1 MSASIGDIRALLL
14 PEGSQ
19 LTPAE
24 IVEGL
29 GLANAAKD
37 VKNYVYGCIRRGVM
51 SGMFV
56 RHHSQSGLSYTLNRD
71 YSPGKPGPK
80 KNRSSRAE
88 VAAERGRAS
97 ATNSSS
103 LAVKAE
109 ASRAHQADVD
119 SQCHRTELGK
129 LNPDSCRTMIEPQRA
144 NDFDLRR
151 RLDAIGTDIAD
162 AIADACDAEHPYA
175 LIKAL
180 VVSREAVSRAQAAL
194 PR

>member
-1 MSASIGDIRALLL
+1 MSASMGDIRALLL

-19 LTPAE
+19 LTPSE

-29 GLANAAKD
+29 GLASAAKD

-71 YSPGKPGPK
+71 YSPGKRGPK
-80 KNRSSRAE
+80 KNPSPCAE
-88 VAAERGRAS
+88 VAAQHGPARAS
-97 ATNSSS
+97 APSASAKSELPRATE
-103 LAVKAE
+103 AVLE
-109 ASRAHQADVD
+109 PDD
-119 SQCHRTELGK
+119 HRTPLGRMY
-129 LNPDSCRTMIEPQRA
+129 PDSSRNMAPKQRPS
-144 NDFDLRR
+144 DFDLRR
-151 RLDAIGTDIAD
+151 RLDAIGIDIAD
-162 AIADACDAEHPYA
+162 AIADACDAEHPHA

-194 PR
+194 PQ